1 MNMWKPNLYLV
12 YCINQIEGGFFMFKN
27 KACMYLRLS
36 KDDGIN
42 NESNSITNQRELIQ
56 SYAKDNEIEIVKEY
70 VDDGYS
76 GTNYDRPALNNLME
90 EISKKDRV
98 FDIIIVKDL
107 SRFGRDYIGA
117 GKYIQ
122 KIFPQL
128 HIRFISINDNYDSK
142 NADMSD
148 TNLILPIRN
157 FINDS
162 YARDISNK
170 VKSSQKIKREK
181 GDYIGSFAPYGYKK
195 SEENKNKLV
204 VDDNVSNIIKSIF
217 DMKLKGYSSKTI
229 AEELNDLGVDS
240 PKVYKENQGLNY
252 KGGFKVKK
260 GRNWS
265 AKAINRIIE
274 NEVYIG
280 TMLQGK
286 SATINYKNKK
296 QIEKDKRDWVRV
308 EDTHAGIISKEV
320 FYIANR
326 MLKRDLY
333 NIKDKKTDLFSGM
346 LFCKDCNSSLVR
358 RVVKHKEKEQTFY
371 ICSKYNKENSCTR
384 HSIKKEDLEE
394 IIIGIFDNYL
404 IFHEKLYKKIQMIDV
419 KKSIKDTGIGILQ
432 REKEMTQD
440 LLSSLYVDLEEDIIS
455 KEEYQVFRRNYL
467 GQITKLNESIEYRRK
482 KQEAAKE
489 YIKNNEMWLFDIK
502 KYKALT
508 KPDRLSIVMLIDKIL
523 VGENKEIE
531 VIFNHQE
538 EVAFLEAMANSSEEK
553 SIIKTKVIDEK
564 DKEHLPQAYKQQTP
578 LKLMEKMVRKAV
590 ESEVCHG

>member
-1 MNMWKPNLYLV
+1 
-12 YCINQIEGGFFMFKN
+12 MFKN

-36 KDDGIN
+36 KDDGMSI
-42 NESNSITNQRELIQ
+42 ESNSIINQRELIQ
-56 SYAKDNEIEIVKEY
+56 SYAKNNEIELVKEY

-76 GTNYDRPALNNLME
+76 GTTYDRPALKNLME
-90 EISKKDRV
+90 EISKKNRA

-117 GKYIQ
+117 GTYIQ

-142 NADMSD
+142 HADMSD
-148 TNLILPIRN
+148 TNLMLPIRN

-170 VKSSQKIKREK
+170 VKSSQKMKREK
-181 GDYIGSFAPYGYKK
+181 GEYIGSFAPYGYKK
-195 SEENKNKLV
+195 SEENKNKLII
-204 VDDNVSNIIKSIF
+204 DENVRDVIKSIF
-217 DMKLKGYSSKTI
+217 DMKLQGYSSKAI
-229 AEELNDLGVDS
+229 AEELNDLGLDS

-296 QIEKDKRDWVRV
+296 QIEKDKRDWVKV
-308 EDTHAGIISKEV
+308 DDTHEGIISKEV

-333 NIKDKKTDLFSGM
+333 SSKEKKTDLFSGM
-346 LFCKDCNSSLVR
+346 LFCKDCNSPLVR
-358 RVVKHKEKEQTFY
+358 RVVKYKEKEQVFY
-371 ICSKYNKENSCTR
+371 ICSKYNKEKSCTR

-394 IIIGIFDNYL
+394 ILAGIFDKYL
-404 IFHEKLYKKIQMIDV
+404 IFHENLYQKIQTIDITKNIV
-419 KKSIKDTGIGILQ
+419 DTQIGILQ
-432 REKEMTQD
+432 REKEMTQE

-455 KEEYQVFRRNYL
+455 KEEYQMFRKNYL
-467 GQITKLNESIEYRRK
+467 EQITKLNENIEYRKK
-482 KQEAAKE
+482 KQETVKE
-489 YIKNNEMWLFDIK
+489 RIKNNERWLFDLK

-523 VGENKEIE
+523 IGEDKEIE

-538 EVAFLEAMANSSEEK
+538 EVAFLEAMANSREEK
-553 SIIKTKVIDEK
+553 T
-564 DKEHLPQAYKQQTP
+564 
-578 LKLMEKMVRKAV
+578 VRKFV
-590 ESEVCHG
+590 ESEVCYG

>member
-1 MNMWKPNLYLV
+1 
-12 YCINQIEGGFFMFKN
+12 MFKN

-42 NESNSITNQRELIQ
+42 SESNSITNQRELIQ
-56 SYAKDNEIEIVKEY
+56 SYAKNNEIELVKEY

-76 GTNYDRPALNNLME
+76 GTTYDRPALKDLME
-90 EISKKDRV
+90 EISKKNRA

-117 GKYIQ
+117 GTYIQ

-142 NADMSD
+142 HADMSD
-148 TNLILPIRN
+148 TNLMLPIRN

-170 VKSSQKIKREK
+170 VKSSQKMKREK
-181 GDYIGSFAPYGYKK
+181 GEYIGSFAPYGYKK
-195 SEENKNKLV
+195 SEENKNKLI
-204 VDDNVSNIIKSIF
+204 VDENIRDIIKSIF
-217 DMKLKGYSSKTI
+217 DMKLKGYSSKAI
-229 AEELNDLGVDS
+229 AEELNDLGIDS
-240 PKVYKENQGLNY
+240 PKVYKEKQGLHY
-252 KGGFKVKK
+252 TGGFKVLKV
-260 GRNWS
+260 RNWS
-265 AKAINRIIE
+265 AKSINRIIE

-296 QIEKDKRDWVRV
+296 QIEKDKRDWVKV
-308 EDTHAGIISKEV
+308 EDTHEGIISKEV

-333 NIKDKKTDLFSGM
+333 SSKEKKTDLFSGM
-346 LFCKDCNSSLVR
+346 LFCKDCNSPLVR
-358 RVVKHKEKEQTFY
+358 RVVKYKEKEQVFY
-371 ICSKYNKENSCTR
+371 ICSKYNKEKSCTR
-384 HSIKKEDLEE
+384 HSMKKEDLEE
-394 IIIGIFDNYL
+394 ILTGIFEGYL
-404 IFHEKLYKKIQMIDV
+404 VFHENLYQKIQTIDITKNIV
-419 KKSIKDTGIGILQ
+419 DTQIGILQ
-432 REKEMTQD
+432 REKEMTQE

-455 KEEYQVFRRNYL
+455 KEEYQMFRKNYL
-467 GQITKLNESIEYRRK
+467 EQITKLNENIEHRRK

-489 YIKNNEMWLFDIK
+489 RIKNNEKWLIDIK

-523 VGENKEIE
+523 IGEDKEIE

-538 EVAFLEAMANSSEEK
+538 EVAFLEAMANSREEK
-553 SIIKTKVIDEK
+553 T
-564 DKEHLPQAYKQQTP
+564 
-578 LKLMEKMVRKAV
+578 VRKFV
-590 ESEVCHG
+590 ESEVCYG

>member
-1 MNMWKPNLYLV
+1 MWKPNLYLV
-12 YCINQIEGGFFMFKN
+12 YCINQIEGGFFVFKN

-36 KDDGIN
+36 KDDGMSI
-42 NESNSITNQRELIQ
+42 ESNSIINQRELIQ
-56 SYAKDNEIEIVKEY
+56 SYAKKNNLEIVKEY

-76 GTNYDRPALNNLME
+76 GTNYDRPALKDLME
-90 EISKKDRV
+90 EISKKDRA

-142 NADMSD
+142 HADMSD
-148 TNLILPIRN
+148 TNLMLPIRN

-170 VKSSQKIKREK
+170 VKSSQKMKREK

-195 SEENKNKLV
+195 SEENKNKLI
-204 VDDNVSNIIKSIF
+204 VDENVSDIIKSIF
-217 DMKLKGYSSKTI
+217 DMKLQGYSSKAI
-229 AEELNDLGVDS
+229 AEELNDLGIDS
-240 PKVYKENQGLNY
+240 PKIYKENQGLNY

-296 QIEKDKRDWVRV
+296 QIEKDKRDWVKV
-308 EDTHAGIISKEV
+308 EDTHEGIISKEV

-333 NIKDKKTDLFSGM
+333 NTKDKKTDLFSGM
-346 LFCKDCNSSLVR
+346 LFCKDCNSPLVR
-358 RVVKHKEKEQTFY
+358 RVVKYKEKEQVFY
-371 ICSKYNKENSCTR
+371 ICSKYNKEKSCTR
-384 HSIKKEDLEE
+384 HSMKKEDLEE
-394 IIIGIFDNYL
+394 ILTGIFEGYL
-404 IFHEKLYKKIQMIDV
+404 VFHENLYQKIQTIDITKNIV
-419 KKSIKDTGIGILQ
+419 DTQIGILQ
-432 REKEMTQD
+432 REKEMTQE

-455 KEEYQVFRRNYL
+455 KEEYQMFRKNYL
-467 GQITKLNESIEYRRK
+467 EQITKLNENIEYRRK

-489 YIKNNEMWLFDIK
+489 HIKNNEKWLIDIK

-523 VGENKEIE
+523 IGEDKEIE

-538 EVAFLEAMANSSEEK
+538 EVAFLEAMANSREEK
-553 SIIKTKVIDEK
+553 T
-564 DKEHLPQAYKQQTP
+564 
-578 LKLMEKMVRKAV
+578 VRKFV
-590 ESEVCHG
+590 ESEVCYG

>member
-1 MNMWKPNLYLV
+1 MTLYYSGSILQEMFRSGIISMWKPNLCLV

-27 KACMYLRLS
+27 KACIYLRLS
-36 KDDGIN
+36 KDDGMSS
-42 NESNSITNQRELIQ
+42 ESNSITNQRELIL
-56 SYAKDNEIEIVKEY
+56 SYVKNNEMEIVKEY

-76 GTNYDRPALNNLME
+76 GTNYDRPALKNLME
-90 EISKKDRV
+90 EISKKNRA

-117 GKYIQ
+117 GTYIQ

-170 VKSSQKIKREK
+170 VKSSQKMKREK
-181 GDYIGSFAPYGYKK
+181 GEYIGSFAPYGYKK
-195 SEENKNKLV
+195 SEENKNKLI
-204 VDDNVSNIIKSIF
+204 VDENVSDIIKSIF
-217 DMKLKGYSSKTI
+217 DMKLQGYSSKAI
-229 AEELNDLGVDS
+229 AEELNDLGIDS
-240 PKVYKENQGLNY
+240 PKIYKENQGLNY

-296 QIEKDKRDWVRV
+296 QIEKDKRDWVKV
-308 EDTHAGIISKEV
+308 EHTHEGIISKEV

-333 NIKDKKTDLFSGM
+333 NTKDKKTDLFSGM
-346 LFCKDCNSSLVR
+346 LFCKDCNSPLVR
-358 RVVKHKEKEQTFY
+358 RVVKYKEKEQVFY
-371 ICSKYNKENSCTR
+371 ICSKYNKEKSCTR
-384 HSIKKEDLEE
+384 HSMK
-394 IIIGIFDNYL
+394 
-404 IFHEKLYKKIQMIDV
+404 KKI
-419 KKSIKDTGIGILQ
+419 
-432 REKEMTQD
+432 
-440 LLSSLYVDLEEDIIS
+440 
-455 KEEYQVFRRNYL
+455 
-467 GQITKLNESIEYRRK
+467 
-482 KQEAAKE
+482 
-489 YIKNNEMWLFDIK
+489 WK
-502 KYKALT
+502 KY
-508 KPDRLSIVMLIDKIL
+508 
-523 VGENKEIE
+523 
-531 VIFNHQE
+531 
-538 EVAFLEAMANSSEEK
+538 
-553 SIIKTKVIDEK
+553 
-564 DKEHLPQAYKQQTP
+564 
-578 LKLMEKMVRKAV
+578 
-590 ESEVCHG
+590 

>member
-1 MNMWKPNLYLV
+1 MWKPNLYLV

-36 KDDGIN
+36 KDDGMSS
-42 NESNSITNQRELIQ
+42 ESNSIINQRELIQ
-56 SYAKDNEIEIVKEY
+56 SYAKNNEIELVKEY

-76 GTNYDRPALNNLME
+76 GTTYDRPALKDLME
-90 EISKKDRV
+90 EISKKNRA

-117 GKYIQ
+117 GTYIQ

-170 VKSSQKIKREK
+170 VKSSQKMKREK
-181 GDYIGSFAPYGYKK
+181 GEYIGSFAPYGYKK
-195 SEENKNKLV
+195 SEKNKNKLII
-204 VDDNVSNIIKSIF
+204 DENVSDIIKSIF
-217 DMKLKGYSSKTI
+217 DMKLQGYSSKAI
-229 AEELNDLGVDS
+229 AEELNDLGIDS
-240 PKVYKENQGLNY
+240 PKVYKEKQGLHY
-252 KGGFKVKK
+252 TGGFKAVK
-260 GRNWS
+260 GGNWS
-265 AKAINRIIE
+265 AKSINRIIE

-296 QIEKDKRDWVRV
+296 QIEKDKRDWVKV
-308 EDTHAGIISKEV
+308 EDAHEGIISKEV

-333 NIKDKKTDLFSGM
+333 SSKEKKTDLFSGM
-346 LFCKDCNSSLVR
+346 LFCKDCNSPLVR
-358 RVVKHKEKEQTFY
+358 RVVKYKEREQVFY
-371 ICSKYNKENSCTR
+371 ICSTYNKEKSCTR
-384 HSIKKEDLEE
+384 HSVKKEDLEE
-394 IIIGIFDNYL
+394 ILTGIFEGYL
-404 IFHEKLYKKIQMIDV
+404 VFHENLYQKIQTIDITKNIV
-419 KKSIKDTGIGILQ
+419 DTQIGILQ
-432 REKEMTQD
+432 REKEMTQE

-455 KEEYQVFRRNYL
+455 KEEYQMFRKNYL
-467 GQITKLNESIEYRRK
+467 EQITKLNENIEYRRK

-489 YIKNNEMWLFDIK
+489 HIKNNEKWLIDIK

-523 VGENKEIE
+523 IGEDKEIE

-538 EVAFLEAMANSSEEK
+538 EVAFLEAMANSREEK
-553 SIIKTKVIDEK
+553 T
-564 DKEHLPQAYKQQTP
+564 
-578 LKLMEKMVRKAV
+578 VRKFV
-590 ESEVCHG
+590 ESEVCYG

>member
-42 NESNSITNQRELIQ
+42 NESNSITNQRELVQ

-122 KIFPQL
+122 KTFPQL

-181 GDYIGSFAPYGYKK
+181 GEYIGSFAPYGYKK
-195 SEENKNKLV
+195 SEENKNKLII
-204 VDDNVSNIIKSIF
+204 DENVSDIIKSIF
-217 DMKLKGYSSKTI
+217 DMKLQGYSSKAI
-229 AEELNDLGVDS
+229 AEELNDLGIDS
-240 PKVYKENQGLNY
+240 PKIYKENQGLNY
-252 KGGFKVKK
+252 KGGFRVKK

-296 QIEKDKRDWVRV
+296 QIEKDKRDWVKV
-308 EDTHAGIISKEV
+308 EHTHEGIISKEV

-333 NIKDKKTDLFSGM
+333 NTKDKKTDLFSGM
-346 LFCKDCNSSLVR
+346 LFCKDCNSPLVR
-358 RVVKHKEKEQTFY
+358 RVVKYKEKEQVFY
-371 ICSKYNKENSCTR
+371 ICSKYNKEKSCTR
-384 HSIKKEDLEE
+384 HSMKKEDLEE
-394 IIIGIFDNYL
+394 ILTGIFDKYL

-538 EVAFLEAMANSSEEK
+538 EVAFLEAMANDSEEK
-553 SIIKTKVIDEK
+553 NIIKTKVIDEK
-564 DKEHLPQAYKQQTP
+564 DKECLPQAYKQQTP

>member
-1 MNMWKPNLYLV
+1 
-12 YCINQIEGGFFMFKN
+12 MFKN

-42 NESNSITNQRELIQ
+42 SESNSIINQRELIQ
-56 SYAKDNEIEIVKEY
+56 SYAEKNEIEIVKEY

-76 GTNYDRPALNNLME
+76 GTNYDRPALKNMME
-90 EISKKDRV
+90 EISRKDRA

-117 GKYIQ
+117 GTYIQ

-181 GDYIGSFAPYGYKK
+181 GEYIGSFAPYGYKK
-195 SEENKNKLV
+195 SEENKNKLI
-204 VDDNVSNIIKSIF
+204 VDENVRDVIEGIF
-217 DMKLKGYSSKTI
+217 DRKLKGYSSKAI
-229 AEELNDLGVDS
+229 AEELNSLGTDS
-240 PKVYKENQGLNY
+240 PKVYKEKQGLRY
-252 KGGFKVKK
+252 TGGFKVLK
-260 GRNWS
+260 GGNWS
-265 AKAINRIIE
+265 AKTVNRIIE

-280 TMLQGK
+280 TMVQGK

-296 QIEKDKRDWVRV
+296 QIEKDKRNWVKV
-308 EDTHAGIISKEV
+308 EHTHEGIISKEV

-333 NIKDKKTDLFSGM
+333 NTKEKKIDLFSGM
-346 LFCKDCNSSLVR
+346 LFCKDCSSPLIR
-358 RVVKHKEKEQTFY
+358 RTVKYKEKEQVFY
-371 ICSKYNKENSCTR
+371 ICSKYNKEKSCTR
-384 HSIKKEDLEE
+384 HSLKKEDLEE
-394 IIIGIFDNYL
+394 IVTGIFKEYL
-404 IFHEKLYKKIQMIDV
+404 LFHENLYQKIQTVDV
-419 KKSIKDTGIGILQ
+419 TKGIKDTGIAVIQ
-432 REKEMTQD
+432 REKEMTQN

-455 KEEYQVFRRNYL
+455 KEEYQMFRGNYL
-467 GQITKLNESIEYRRK
+467 EKIMKLNENIENRKK
-482 KQEAAKE
+482 KQEAVKE
-489 YIKNNEMWLFDIK
+489 RIKNNEMWLFDLK
-502 KYKALT
+502 QYKALT
-508 KPDRLSIVMLIDKIL
+508 KLDRLSVVMLIDKIL
-523 VGENKEIE
+523 IGENKEIE

-538 EVAFLEAMANSSEEK
+538 EADFLEAMANDNEK
-553 SIIKTKVIDEK
+553 KQGAKQRISLSLIERTA
-564 DKEHLPQAYKQQTP
+564 KEI
-578 LKLMEKMVRKAV
+578 VG
-590 ESEVCHG
+590 SEVCYG

>member
-1 MNMWKPNLYLV
+1 
-12 YCINQIEGGFFMFKN
+12 MFKN

-36 KDDGIN
+36 KDDGMSI
-42 NESNSITNQRELIQ
+42 ESNSIINQRELIQ
-56 SYAKDNEIEIVKEY
+56 SYAKKNNLEIVKEY

-76 GTNYDRPALNNLME
+76 GTNYDRPALKDLME
-90 EISKKDRV
+90 EISKKDRA

-117 GKYIQ
+117 GTYIQ

-142 NADMSD
+142 HADMSD

-170 VKSSQKIKREK
+170 VKSSQKMKREK
-181 GDYIGSFAPYGYKK
+181 GEYIGSFAPYGYKK
-195 SEENKNKLV
+195 SEENKNKLI
-204 VDDNVSNIIKSIF
+204 VDENVRDIIKSIF
-217 DMKLKGYSSKTI
+217 DMKLKGYSSKAI
-229 AEELNDLGVDS
+229 AEELNDLGIDS
-240 PKVYKENQGLNY
+240 PKVYKEKQGLHY
-252 KGGFKVKK
+252 TGGFKAVK
-260 GRNWS
+260 GGNWS
-265 AKAINRIIE
+265 AKSINRIIE

-296 QIEKDKRDWVRV
+296 QIEKDKRDWVKV
-308 EDTHAGIISKEV
+308 EHTHEGIISKEV

-333 NIKDKKTDLFSGM
+333 SSKEKKTDLFSGM
-346 LFCKDCNSSLVR
+346 LFCKDCNSPLVR
-358 RVVKHKEKEQTFY
+358 RVVKYKEKEQVFY
-371 ICSKYNKENSCTR
+371 ICSKYNKEKSCTR
-384 HSIKKEDLEE
+384 HSMKKEDLEE
-394 IIIGIFDNYL
+394 ILTGIFEGYL
-404 IFHEKLYKKIQMIDV
+404 IFHENLYQKIQTIDITKNIV
-419 KKSIKDTGIGILQ
+419 DTQIGILQ
-432 REKEMTQD
+432 REKEMTQE
-440 LLSSLYVDLEEDIIS
+440 LLSSLYADLEEDIIS
-455 KEEYQVFRRNYL
+455 KEEYQMFRKNYL
-467 GQITKLNESIEYRRK
+467 EQITKLNENIEYRRK

-489 YIKNNEMWLFDIK
+489 HIKNNEKWLIDIK

-523 VGENKEIE
+523 IGEDKEIE

-538 EVAFLEAMANSSEEK
+538 EVAFLEAMANNDEREK
-553 SIIKTKVIDEK
+553 T
-564 DKEHLPQAYKQQTP
+564 YKKQTP
-578 LKLMEKMVRKAV
+578 LQFITTQKNV
-590 ESEVCHG
+590 ESELCYG

>member
-1 MNMWKPNLYLV
+1 
-12 YCINQIEGGFFMFKN
+12 MFKN

-42 NESNSITNQRELIQ
+42 SESNSIINQRELIQ
-56 SYAKDNEIEIVKEY
+56 SYAKNNEIELVKEY

-76 GTNYDRPALNNLME
+76 GTTYDRPALKDLME
-90 EISKKDRV
+90 EISKKNRA

-117 GKYIQ
+117 GTYIQ

-142 NADMSD
+142 HADMSD
-148 TNLILPIRN
+148 TNLMLPIRN

-170 VKSSQKIKREK
+170 VKSSQKMKREK
-181 GDYIGSFAPYGYKK
+181 GEYIGSFAPYGYKK
-195 SEENKNKLV
+195 SEENKNKLI
-204 VDDNVSNIIKSIF
+204 VDENIRDIIKSIF
-217 DMKLKGYSSKTI
+217 DMKLKGYSSKAI
-229 AEELNDLGVDS
+229 AEELNDLGIDS
-240 PKVYKENQGLNY
+240 PKVYKEKQGLHY
-252 KGGFKVKK
+252 TGGFKVLKV
-260 GRNWS
+260 RNWS
-265 AKAINRIIE
+265 AKSINRIIE

-296 QIEKDKRDWVRV
+296 QIEKDKRDWVKV
-308 EDTHAGIISKEV
+308 EDTHEGIISREV

-333 NIKDKKTDLFSGM
+333 SSKEKKTDLFSGM
-346 LFCKDCNSSLVR
+346 LFCKDCNSPLVR
-358 RVVKHKEKEQTFY
+358 RVVKYKEKEQVFY
-371 ICSKYNKENSCTR
+371 ICSKYNKEKSCTR
-384 HSIKKEDLEE
+384 HSMKKEDLEE
-394 IIIGIFDNYL
+394 ILTGIFEGYL
-404 IFHEKLYKKIQMIDV
+404 VFHENLYQKIQTIDITKNIV
-419 KKSIKDTGIGILQ
+419 DTQIGILQ
-432 REKEMTQD
+432 REKEMTQE

-455 KEEYQVFRRNYL
+455 KEEYQMFRKNYL
-467 GQITKLNESIEYRRK
+467 EQITKLNENIEHRRK

-489 YIKNNEMWLFDIK
+489 RIKNNEKWLIDIK

-523 VGENKEIE
+523 IGEDKEIE

-538 EVAFLEAMANSSEEK
+538 EVAFLEAMAN
-553 SIIKTKVIDEK
+553 TDEK
-564 DKEHLPQAYKQQTP
+564 KQDHKQQAALQFVTTQ
-578 LKLMEKMVRKAV
+578 KTV
-590 ESEVCHG
+590 ESEVCYG

>member
-1 MNMWKPNLYLV
+1 
-12 YCINQIEGGFFMFKN
+12 MFKN

-36 KDDGIN
+36 KDDGMSS
-42 NESNSITNQRELIQ
+42 ESNSIINQRELIQ
-56 SYAKDNEIEIVKEY
+56 SYAKNNEIELVKEY

-76 GTNYDRPALNNLME
+76 GTNYDRPALKDLME
-90 EISKKDRV
+90 EISKKNRA

-117 GKYIQ
+117 GTYIQ

-181 GDYIGSFAPYGYKK
+181 GEYIGSFAPYGYKK
-195 SEENKNKLV
+195 SEENKNKLI
-204 VDDNVSNIIKSIF
+204 VDENVSDIIKSIF
-217 DMKLKGYSSKTI
+217 DMKLQGYSSKAI
-229 AEELNDLGVDS
+229 AEELNDLGIDS
-240 PKVYKENQGLNY
+240 PKIYKENQGLNY

-296 QIEKDKRDWVRV
+296 QIEKDKRDWVKV
-308 EDTHAGIISKEV
+308 EHTHEGIISKEV

-333 NIKDKKTDLFSGM
+333 SSKEKKTDLFSGM
-346 LFCKDCNSSLVR
+346 LFCKDCNSPLVR
-358 RVVKHKEKEQTFY
+358 RVVKYKEKEQVFY
-371 ICSKYNKENSCTR
+371 ICSKYNKEKSCTR
-384 HSIKKEDLEE
+384 HSMKKEDLEE
-394 IIIGIFDNYL
+394 ILTGIFEGYL
-404 IFHEKLYKKIQMIDV
+404 VFHENLYQKIQMIDITKNIV
-419 KKSIKDTGIGILQ
+419 DTQIGILQ
-432 REKEMTQD
+432 REKEMTQE

-455 KEEYQVFRRNYL
+455 KEEYQIFRKNYL
-467 GQITKLNESIEYRRK
+467 EQITKLNENIEYRKK
-482 KQEAAKE
+482 KQETVKE
-489 YIKNNEMWLFDIK
+489 RIRNNESWLFDLK

-538 EVAFLEAMANSSEEK
+538 EVAFLEAMANNDEREK
-553 SIIKTKVIDEK
+553 T
-564 DKEHLPQAYKQQTP
+564 YKKQTP
-578 LKLMEKMVRKAV
+578 LQFITTQKTV
-590 ESEVCHG
+590 ESEVCYG

>member
-1 MNMWKPNLYLV
+1 
-12 YCINQIEGGFFMFKN
+12 MFKN

-42 NESNSITNQRELIQ
+42 SESNSITNQRELIQ
-56 SYAKDNEIEIVKEY
+56 SYAKNNEIELVKEY

-76 GTNYDRPALNNLME
+76 GTTYDRPALKDLME
-90 EISKKDRV
+90 EISKKNRT

-117 GKYIQ
+117 GTYIQ

-142 NADMSD
+142 HADMSD
-148 TNLILPIRN
+148 TNLMLPIRN

-170 VKSSQKIKREK
+170 LKSSQKMKREK
-181 GDYIGSFAPYGYKK
+181 GEYIGSFAPYGYKK
-195 SEENKNKLV
+195 SEENKNKLI
-204 VDDNVSNIIKSIF
+204 VDENIRDIIKSIF
-217 DMKLKGYSSKTI
+217 DMKLKGYSSKAI
-229 AEELNDLGVDS
+229 AEELNDLGIDS
-240 PKVYKENQGLNY
+240 PKVYKEKQGLHY
-252 KGGFKVKK
+252 TGGFKVLKV
-260 GRNWS
+260 RNWS
-265 AKAINRIIE
+265 AKSINRIIE

-296 QIEKDKRDWVRV
+296 QIEKDKRDWVKV
-308 EDTHAGIISKEV
+308 EDTHEGIISKEV

-333 NIKDKKTDLFSGM
+333 SSKEKKTDLFSGM
-346 LFCKDCNSSLVR
+346 LFCKDCNSPLVR
-358 RVVKHKEKEQTFY
+358 RVVKYKEKEQVFY
-371 ICSKYNKENSCTR
+371 ICSKYNKEKSCTR
-384 HSIKKEDLEE
+384 HSMKKEDLEE
-394 IIIGIFDNYL
+394 ILTGIFEGYL
-404 IFHEKLYKKIQMIDV
+404 VFHENLYQKIQTIDITKNIV
-419 KKSIKDTGIGILQ
+419 DTQIGILQ
-432 REKEMTQD
+432 REKAMTQE

-455 KEEYQVFRRNYL
+455 KEEYQMFRKNYL
-467 GQITKLNESIEYRRK
+467 EQITKLNENIEHRRK
-482 KQEAAKE
+482 KREAAKE
-489 YIKNNEMWLFDIK
+489 RIKNNEKWLIDIK

-523 VGENKEIE
+523 IGEDKEIE

-538 EVAFLEAMANSSEEK
+538 EVAFLEAMANSREEK
-553 SIIKTKVIDEK
+553 T
-564 DKEHLPQAYKQQTP
+564 
-578 LKLMEKMVRKAV
+578 VRKFV
-590 ESEVCHG
+590 ESEVCYG

>member
-122 KIFPQL
+122 KIFPKL

-204 VDDNVSNIIKSIF
+204 VDDNVSDIIKSIF

-229 AEELNDLGVDS
+229 AEELNDLGIDS
-240 PKVYKENQGLNY
+240 PKIYKENQGLNY

-333 NIKDKKTDLFSGM
+333 NIKEKKTDLFSGM

-358 RVVKHKEKEQTFY
+358 RVVKHKEKEQIFY

-455 KEEYQVFRRNYL
+455 KEEYQIFRRNYL

-508 KPDRLSIVMLIDKIL
+508 KPDRLSVVMLIDKIL

-538 EVAFLEAMANSSEEK
+538 EVAFLEAMANDSKEK
-553 SIIKTKVIDEK
+553 NIIKTKVIDEK
-564 DKEHLPQAYKQQTP
+564 DKEYLPQAYKQQTP
-578 LKLMEKMVRKAV
+578 LKLMKKMVQKAV

>member
-1 MNMWKPNLYLV
+1 
-12 YCINQIEGGFFMFKN
+12 MFKN

-36 KDDGIN
+36 KDDGMSI
-42 NESNSITNQRELIQ
+42 ESNSIINQRELIQ
-56 SYAKDNEIEIVKEY
+56 SYAKKNNLEIVKEY

-76 GTNYDRPALNNLME
+76 GTTYDRPALKDLME
-90 EISKKDRV
+90 EISKKNRA

-117 GKYIQ
+117 GTYIQ

-142 NADMSD
+142 HADMSD

-170 VKSSQKIKREK
+170 VKSSQKMKREK
-181 GDYIGSFAPYGYKK
+181 GEYIGSFAPYGYKK
-195 SEENKNKLV
+195 SEENKNKLI
-204 VDDNVSNIIKSIF
+204 VDENVRDIIKSIF
-217 DMKLKGYSSKTI
+217 DMKLKGYSSKAI
-229 AEELNDLGVDS
+229 AEELNDLGIDS
-240 PKVYKENQGLNY
+240 PKVYKEKQGLHY
-252 KGGFKVKK
+252 TGGFKVKK

-296 QIEKDKRDWVRV
+296 QIEKDKRDWVKV
-308 EDTHAGIISKEV
+308 EHTHEGIISKEV

-333 NIKDKKTDLFSGM
+333 SSKEKKTDLFSGI
-346 LFCKDCNSSLVR
+346 LFCKDCNSPLVR
-358 RVVKHKEKEQTFY
+358 RVVKYKEKEQVFY
-371 ICSKYNKENSCTR
+371 ICSKYNKEKSCTR
-384 HSIKKEDLEE
+384 HSMKKEDLEE
-394 IIIGIFDNYL
+394 ILTGIFEGYL
-404 IFHEKLYKKIQMIDV
+404 VFHENLYQKIQTIDITKNIV
-419 KKSIKDTGIGILQ
+419 DTQIGILQ
-432 REKEMTQD
+432 REKEMTQE

-455 KEEYQVFRRNYL
+455 KEEYQMFRKNYL
-467 GQITKLNESIEYRRK
+467 EQITKLNENIEHRRK

-489 YIKNNEMWLFDIK
+489 HIKNNEKWLIDIK

-508 KPDRLSIVMLIDKIL
+508 KPDRLSVVMLIDKIL
-523 VGENKEIE
+523 IGEDKEIE

-538 EVAFLEAMANSSEEK
+538 EVAFLEAMANSREEK
-553 SIIKTKVIDEK
+553 
-564 DKEHLPQAYKQQTP
+564 A
-578 LKLMEKMVRKAV
+578 VRKFV
-590 ESEVCHG
+590 ESEVCYG

>member
-1 MNMWKPNLYLV
+1 MWKPNLYLV
-12 YCINQIEGGFFMFKN
+12 YCINQIEGGFFVFKN

-36 KDDGIN
+36 KDDGMSI
-42 NESNSITNQRELIQ
+42 ESNSIINQRELIQ
-56 SYAKDNEIEIVKEY
+56 SYAKKNNLEIVKEY

-76 GTNYDRPALNNLME
+76 GTNYDRPALKDLME
-90 EISKKDRV
+90 EISKKDRA

-142 NADMSD
+142 HADMSD
-148 TNLILPIRN
+148 TNLMLPIRN

-170 VKSSQKIKREK
+170 VKSSQKMKREK

-195 SEENKNKLV
+195 SEENKNKLI
-204 VDDNVSNIIKSIF
+204 VDENVSDIIKSIF
-217 DMKLKGYSSKTI
+217 DMKLQGYSSKAI
-229 AEELNDLGVDS
+229 AEELNDLGIDS
-240 PKVYKENQGLNY
+240 PKIYKENQGLNY

-296 QIEKDKRDWVRV
+296 QTEKDKRDWVKV
-308 EDTHAGIISKEV
+308 EDTHEGIISKEV

-333 NIKDKKTDLFSGM
+333 NTKDKKTDLFSGM
-346 LFCKDCNSSLVR
+346 LFCKDCNSPLVR
-358 RVVKHKEKEQTFY
+358 RVVKYKEKEQVFY
-371 ICSKYNKENSCTR
+371 ICSKYNKEKSCTR
-384 HSIKKEDLEE
+384 HSMKKEDLEE
-394 IIIGIFDNYL
+394 ILTGIFEGYL
-404 IFHEKLYKKIQMIDV
+404 VFHENLYQKIQTIDITKNIV
-419 KKSIKDTGIGILQ
+419 DTQIGILQ
-432 REKEMTQD
+432 REKEMTQE

-455 KEEYQVFRRNYL
+455 KEEYQMFRKNYL
-467 GQITKLNESIEYRRK
+467 EQITKLNENIEYRRK

-489 YIKNNEMWLFDIK
+489 HIKNNEKWLIDIK

-523 VGENKEIE
+523 IGEDKEIE

-538 EVAFLEAMANSSEEK
+538 EVAFLEAMANSREEK
-553 SIIKTKVIDEK
+553 T
-564 DKEHLPQAYKQQTP
+564 
-578 LKLMEKMVRKAV
+578 VRKFV
-590 ESEVCHG
+590 ESEVCYG

>member
-42 NESNSITNQRELIQ
+42 NESNSITNQRELVQ

-122 KIFPQL
+122 KTFPQL

-181 GDYIGSFAPYGYKK
+181 GEYIGSFAPYGYKK
-195 SEENKNKLV
+195 SEENKNKLII
-204 VDDNVSNIIKSIF
+204 DENVSDIIKSIF
-217 DMKLKGYSSKTI
+217 DMKLQGYSSKAI
-229 AEELNDLGVDS
+229 AEELNDLGIDS
-240 PKVYKENQGLNY
+240 PKIYKENQGLNY

-296 QIEKDKRDWVRV
+296 QIEKDKRDWVKV
-308 EDTHAGIISKEV
+308 EHTHEGIISKEV

-333 NIKDKKTDLFSGM
+333 NTKDKKTDLFSGM
-346 LFCKDCNSSLVR
+346 LFCKDCNSPLVR
-358 RVVKHKEKEQTFY
+358 RVVKYKEKEQVFY
-371 ICSKYNKENSCTR
+371 ICSKYNKEKSCTR
-384 HSIKKEDLEE
+384 HSMKKEDLEE
-394 IIIGIFDNYL
+394 ILTGIFDKYL

-538 EVAFLEAMANSSEEK
+538 EVAFLEAMANDSEEK
-553 SIIKTKVIDEK
+553 NIIKTKVIDEK
-564 DKEHLPQAYKQQTP
+564 DKECLPQAYKQQTP

>member
-1 MNMWKPNLYLV
+1 MWKPNLCLV

-42 NESNSITNQRELIQ
+42 SESNSITNQRELIQ
-56 SYAKDNEIEIVKEY
+56 SYVKNNEMEIVKEY

-76 GTNYDRPALNNLME
+76 GTNYDRPALKNLME
-90 EISKKDRV
+90 EISKKNRA

-117 GKYIQ
+117 GTYIQ

-181 GDYIGSFAPYGYKK
+181 GEYIGSFAPYGYKK
-195 SEENKNKLV
+195 SEENKNKLI
-204 VDDNVSNIIKSIF
+204 VDENVSDIIKSIF
-217 DMKLKGYSSKTI
+217 DMKLQGYSSKAI
-229 AEELNDLGVDS
+229 AEELNDLGIDS
-240 PKVYKENQGLNY
+240 PKIYKENQGLNY

-296 QIEKDKRDWVRV
+296 QIEKDKRDWVKV
-308 EDTHAGIISKEV
+308 EDTHERIISKEV

-333 NIKDKKTDLFSGM
+333 NTKDKKTDLFSGM
-346 LFCKDCNSSLVR
+346 LFCKDCNSPLVR
-358 RVVKHKEKEQTFY
+358 RVVKYKEKEQVFY
-371 ICSKYNKENSCTR
+371 ICSKYNKEKSCTR
-384 HSIKKEDLEE
+384 HSMKKEDLEE
-394 IIIGIFDNYL
+394 ILTGIFDKYL
-404 IFHEKLYKKIQMIDV
+404 IFHENLYRKIQEIDV
-419 KKSIKDTGIGILQ
+419 TGNIADTQIGILQ
-432 REKEMTQD
+432 REKEMTQN
-440 LLSSLYVDLEEDIIS
+440 LLSSLYVDLKEDIIS
-455 KEEYQVFRRNYL
+455 KEEYQMFRENYL
-467 GQITKLNESIEYRRK
+467 EQITKLNENIEYRKK
-482 KQEAAKE
+482 KQETVKE
-489 YIKNNEMWLFDIK
+489 RIRNNESWLFDLK

-538 EVAFLEAMANSSEEK
+538 EVAFLEAMANNSEEK
-553 SIIKTKVIDEK
+553 QDHKQRIPLQFMKSTVQKT
-564 DKEHLPQAYKQQTP
+564 
-578 LKLMEKMVRKAV
+578 V
-590 ESEVCHG
+590 ESEVCYG

>member
-1 MNMWKPNLYLV
+1 
-12 YCINQIEGGFFMFKN
+12 MFKN

-42 NESNSITNQRELIQ
+42 SESNSITNQRELIQ
-56 SYAKDNEIEIVKEY
+56 SYAKNNEIELVKEY

-76 GTNYDRPALNNLME
+76 GTTYDRPALKDLME
-90 EISKKDRV
+90 EISKKNRA

-117 GKYIQ
+117 GTYIQ

-128 HIRFISINDNYDSK
+128 HIRFISVNDNYDSK
-142 NADMSD
+142 HADMSD
-148 TNLILPIRN
+148 TNLMLPIRN

-170 VKSSQKIKREK
+170 VKSSQKMKREK
-181 GDYIGSFAPYGYKK
+181 GEYIGSFAPYGYKK
-195 SEENKNKLV
+195 SEENKNKLI
-204 VDDNVSNIIKSIF
+204 VDENIRDIIKSIF
-217 DMKLKGYSSKTI
+217 DMKLKGYSSKAI
-229 AEELNDLGVDS
+229 AEELNDLGIDS
-240 PKVYKENQGLNY
+240 PKVYKEKQGLHY
-252 KGGFKVKK
+252 TGGFKVLKV
-260 GRNWS
+260 RNWS
-265 AKAINRIIE
+265 AKSINRIIE

-296 QIEKDKRDWVRV
+296 QIEKDKRDWVKV
-308 EDTHAGIISKEV
+308 EHTHEGIISKEV

-333 NIKDKKTDLFSGM
+333 SSKEKKTDLFSGM
-346 LFCKDCNSSLVR
+346 LFCKDCNSPLVR
-358 RVVKHKEKEQTFY
+358 RVVKYKEKEQVFY
-371 ICSKYNKENSCTR
+371 ICSKYNKEKSCTR
-384 HSIKKEDLEE
+384 HSMKKEDLEE
-394 IIIGIFDNYL
+394 ILTGIFEGYL
-404 IFHEKLYKKIQMIDV
+404 VFHENLYQKIQTIDITKNIV
-419 KKSIKDTGIGILQ
+419 DTQIGILQ
-432 REKEMTQD
+432 REKEMTQE

-455 KEEYQVFRRNYL
+455 KEEYQMFRKNYL
-467 GQITKLNESIEYRRK
+467 EQITKLNENIEHRRK

-489 YIKNNEMWLFDIK
+489 RIKNNEKWLIDIK

-523 VGENKEIE
+523 IGEDKEIE

-538 EVAFLEAMANSSEEK
+538 EVAFLEAMANSREEK
-553 SIIKTKVIDEK
+553 T
-564 DKEHLPQAYKQQTP
+564 
-578 LKLMEKMVRKAV
+578 VRKFV
-590 ESEVCHG
+590 ESEVCYG

>member
-42 NESNSITNQRELIQ
+42 NESNSITNQRELVQ

-117 GKYIQ
+117 GTYIQ

-181 GDYIGSFAPYGYKK
+181 GEYIGSFAPYGYKK
-195 SEENKNKLV
+195 SEENKNKLI
-204 VDDNVSNIIKSIF
+204 VDENVSDIIKSIF
-217 DMKLKGYSSKTI
+217 DMKLQGYSSKAI
-229 AEELNDLGVDS
+229 AEELNDLGIDS
-240 PKVYKENQGLNY
+240 PKIYKENQGLNY

-265 AKAINRIIE
+265 AKAINRIIA

-296 QIEKDKRDWVRV
+296 QIEKDKRDWVKV
-308 EDTHAGIISKEV
+308 EHTHEGIISKEV

-333 NIKDKKTDLFSGM
+333 NTKDKKTDLFSGM
-346 LFCKDCNSSLVR
+346 LFCKDCNSPLVR
-358 RVVKHKEKEQTFY
+358 RVVKYKEKEQVFY
-371 ICSKYNKENSCTR
+371 ICSKYNKEKSCTR
-384 HSIKKEDLEE
+384 HSMKKEDLEE
-394 IIIGIFDNYL
+394 ILTGIFDKYL

-455 KEEYQVFRRNYL
+455 KEEYQIFRRNYL

-538 EVAFLEAMANSSEEK
+538 EVAFLEAMANDSEEK
-553 SIIKTKVIDEK
+553 NIIKTKVIDEK
-564 DKEHLPQAYKQQTP
+564 DKECLPQAYKQQTP

>member
-1 MNMWKPNLYLV
+1 
-12 YCINQIEGGFFMFKN
+12 MFKN

-76 GTNYDRPALNNLME
+76 GTTYDRPALKDLME
-90 EISKKDRV
+90 EISKKNRA

-117 GKYIQ
+117 GTYIQ

-170 VKSSQKIKREK
+170 VKSSQKMKREK
-181 GDYIGSFAPYGYKK
+181 GEYIGSFAPYGYKK
-195 SEENKNKLV
+195 SEENKNKLI
-204 VDDNVSNIIKSIF
+204 VDENVRDIIKSIF
-217 DMKLKGYSSKTI
+217 DMKLKGYSSKAI
-229 AEELNDLGVDS
+229 AEELNDLGIDS
-240 PKVYKENQGLNY
+240 PKVYKEKQGLHY
-252 KGGFKVKK
+252 TGGFKAVK
-260 GRNWS
+260 GGNWS
-265 AKAINRIIE
+265 AKSINRIIE

-296 QIEKDKRDWVRV
+296 QIEKDKRDWVKV
-308 EDTHAGIISKEV
+308 EDTHEGIISKEV

-333 NIKDKKTDLFSGM
+333 SSKEKKTDLFSGM
-346 LFCKDCNSSLVR
+346 LFCKDCNSPLVR
-358 RVVKHKEKEQTFY
+358 RVVKYKEKEQVFY
-371 ICSKYNKENSCTR
+371 ICSKYNKEKSCTR
-384 HSIKKEDLEE
+384 HSMKKEDLEE
-394 IIIGIFDNYL
+394 ILTGIFEGYL
-404 IFHEKLYKKIQMIDV
+404 IFHENLYQKIQTIDITKNIV
-419 KKSIKDTGIGILQ
+419 DTQIGILQ
-432 REKEMTQD
+432 REKEMTQE

-455 KEEYQVFRRNYL
+455 KEEYQMFRKNYL
-467 GQITKLNESIEYRRK
+467 EQITKLNENIEYRRK

-489 YIKNNEMWLFDIK
+489 HIKNNEKWLIDIK

-508 KPDRLSIVMLIDKIL
+508 KPDRLSVVMLIDKIL
-523 VGENKEIE
+523 IGEDKEIE

-538 EVAFLEAMANSSEEK
+538 EVAFLEAMANSREEK
-553 SIIKTKVIDEK
+553 T
-564 DKEHLPQAYKQQTP
+564 
-578 LKLMEKMVRKAV
+578 VRKFV
-590 ESEVCHG
+590 ESEVCYG